1 MGVLQ
6 FFTGNYPSVKQGA
19 NTVEMWEE
27 KEKWNISCFLTLST
41 TFQLFVFK
49 KSGRIFVFTVG
60 TTSFVKD

>member
-6 FFTGNYPSVKQGA
+6 FFTGNYPSVKQGT

-27 KEKWNISCFLTLST
+27 KEKWNISCFLTLSI

-49 KSGRIFVFTVG
+49 KSGRIFFFTVG